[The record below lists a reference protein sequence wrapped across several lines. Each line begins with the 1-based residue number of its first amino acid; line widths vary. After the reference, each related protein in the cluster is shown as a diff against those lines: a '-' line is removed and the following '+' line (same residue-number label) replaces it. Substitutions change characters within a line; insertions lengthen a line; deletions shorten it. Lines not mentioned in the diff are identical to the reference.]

1 MSQKSIKKNT
11 IYNAIKTIS
20 AIIFPLITFPY
31 ASRVLLPDNM
41 GKINFGMSIIS
52 YFSLIASLGI
62 TTYAVREC
70 SAVRDDKEK
79 LGQTASQIFSI
90 NVVTTAVAYIALA
103 LTLIFYRKLDN
114 YRVLIIVL
122 SITIVSATLGADWLN
137 SAMEDFEFITIRTV
151 GFQVLSLVLMFVF
164 VHKPEDYMKYA
175 IISVIAAAGASISNI
190 WYRRRYCKVVF
201 IRDLF
206 HSIEWKRHMTPIIY
220 LFVMILAQTIFSSVD
235 STMLGLMHGDYEV
248 GIYGTAHKILNIVNQ
263 LISSLLWVI
272 MPRMSYY
279 FAEGDYENINR
290 LLRQVLQFN
299 ITLGL
304 PSLVGM
310 TVLANDIIGVVAGA
324 EYAEAAPVLQI
335 LMISFAFSLVGG
347 SFLGNA
353 VLLPSKQEKYY
364 MIVCCIAA
372 VVNIITNYITIPYW
386 GPKAAAGTTALC
398 SLVIMVLLL
407 LKVDKRI
414 HIDRIISLAA
424 APVIGCVLIVA
435 VCLLCRGLENLFV
448 RTFVSVGV
456 SVVVYFIVQIAMRN
470 ELVVSL
476 LEGLKNRF
484 IKHGN

>member
-62 TTYAVREC
+62 TTYAIREC

-114 YRVLIIVL
+114 YRVLIVVL

-310 TVLANDIIGVVAGA
+310 TVLAKDIIGVVAGA

-398 SLVIMVLLL
+398 ALVIMVLLM

-414 HIDRIISLAA
+414 HIDRTLSLVA
-424 APVIGCVLIVA
+424 APVIGCALIVA

-456 SVVVYFIVQIAMRN
+456 SVVVYFIVQIVLRN
-470 ELVVSL
+470 ELVMSL
-476 LEGLKNRF
+476 LEGLKNRLV
-484 IKHGN
+484 KRGN